1 MGVRQG
7 LASLRFL
14 LVLSALWTAHA
25 FAQAKSSAPAQQ
37 PAASTPAASGPASAA
52 ASGSAES
59 DANKAPAN
67 PCPAAAPEMENPTRL
82 RTLPAAPVAK
92 KYKVRLDKGGKT
104 IGLPAPANETPP
116 AKGECYYVLAANQI
130 EVVAEMTF
138 QKVQKNKKG
147 IAVWVFTPARRSE
160 AGKTTLNLNAV
171 RVSELPAATPDGSAA
186 GAGSM
191 ELLPAE
197 NAFILP
203 MFIVLQNAQ
212 HQAANVRSGLALNIP
227 VSGFGAA
234 IETFVPKMKT
244 GTWTNMIGLR
254 FNYAS
259 WKAEKFSFKKPVSNE
274 VQDASATGTNLELDL
289 VFRYP
294 MNFKIFPRVGVFI
307 SPFSKQT
314 EILKV
319 LAGSSSPQNTQTLT
333 RSGLLVGA
341 EAELQP
347 ASNFFLGGRV
357 LMSFKE
363 TVTVSDETEPGEK
376 LSGTGSATRL
386 HLTGVAGVRLPL
398 TESRR
403 FVFEGLV
410 GNTYRTDK
418 YSEEISYAGQGQQS
432 DVVTYMQA
440 GFGFIL

>member
-1 MGVRQG
+1 
-7 LASLRFL
+7 
-14 LVLSALWTAHA
+14 
-25 FAQAKSSAPAQQ
+25 
-37 PAASTPAASGPASAA
+37 
-52 ASGSAES
+52 
-59 DANKAPAN
+59 
-67 PCPAAAPEMENPTRL
+67 
-82 RTLPAAPVAK
+82 
-92 KYKVRLDKGGKT
+92 
-104 IGLPAPANETPP
+104 
-116 AKGECYYVLAANQI
+116 
-130 EVVAEMTF
+130 
-138 QKVQKNKKG
+138 
-147 IAVWVFTPARRSE
+147 
-160 AGKTTLNLNAV
+160 
-171 RVSELPAATPDGSAA
+171 
-186 GAGSM
+186 
-191 ELLPAE
+191 
-197 NAFILP
+197 
-203 MFIVLQNAQ
+203 
-212 HQAANVRSGLALNIP
+212 
-227 VSGFGAA
+227 
-234 IETFVPKMKT
+234 
-244 GTWTNMIGLR
+244 
-254 FNYAS
+254 
-259 WKAEKFSFKKPVSNE
+259 KPVSNE